1 MIKSQSAV
9 DLWFTILFMC
19 KSRKDYDMKTNIKVV
34 SCFDG
39 SVDATD
45 VFTDIIAERIKGGD
59 NIISFPKNAK
69 NIVAEEHQN
78 DYNEGVASDHHHA
91 PGLCG

>member
-1 MIKSQSAV
+1 MP
-9 DLWFTILFMC
+9 MG
-19 KSRKDYDMKTNIKVV
+19 RKDYDMKTNIKVV

-45 VFTDIIAERIKGGD
+45 VFTDIIAERIKSGN

>member
-1 MIKSQSAV
+1 MKS
-9 DLWFTILFMC
+9 
-19 KSRKDYDMKTNIKVV
+19 NIKVV

-45 VFTDIIAERIKGGD
+45 VFTDIIAERIKGRD

-69 NIVAEEHQN
+69 NTVAEEHQN
-78 DYNEGVASDHHHA
+78 DYNEGVANDHHHA